1 VQSVDAILVTV
12 DPVRLALAE
21 DAALEAQL
29 MALVRLRPTLLDF
42 ARTLASESANRYPN
56 GPFFWNEVAS
66 GFIERLVMRST
77 LRIRGTLITIHHV
90 SET

>member
-29 MALVRLRPTLLDF
+29 MERSSGYDQ
-42 ARTLASESANRYPN
+42 
-56 GPFFWNEVAS
+56 PFSILPAP
-66 GFIERLVMRST
+66 
-77 LRIRGTLITIHHV
+77 
-90 SET
+90 